1 MGRTPLRIA
10 VAIGCVAT
18 LAPAQ
23 VLDSRMHHLRSGNE
37 AEWQEFA
44 DKTPEGKRLEFRFQ
58 AELNKEAVTLFIRQ
72 QDVKIEWGV
81 NLNGTNIGKLFLM
94 EYPLV
99 HSLKLPPN
107 SLRDGDN
114 ILTVL
119 PPKENDDI
127 LVGDFRLGKMDSV
140 LDVQANGPC
149 RITVADDH
157 GHLAALEATN
167 GRPGVVYTAT
177 GKALIKLPSGTY
189 TVYASRGFEY
199 GLSST
204 NVTLVSGQNASIRL
218 HIT

>member
-10 VAIGCVAT
+10 VAIVCIAT
-18 LAPAQ
+18 LAHAQ
-23 VLDSRMHHLRSGNE
+23 VLNFHMHHLRSGNE

-44 DKTPEGKRLEFRFQ
+44 DQTPEGKRLDFHFR
-58 AELNKEAVTLFIRQ
+58 ADANKEAVTLFIRQ
-72 QDVKIEWGV
+72 VDVKLEWNV

-114 ILTVL
+114 MLAIL

-127 LVGDFRLGKMDSV
+127 LVGDFRVGKMDSL
-140 LDVQANGPC
+140 LDVEANGPC
-149 RITVADDH
+149 RITVADDR

-167 GRPGVVYTAT
+167 GRPGAVYTAT
-177 GKALIKLPSGTY
+177 GKA
-189 TVYASRGFEY
+189 
-199 GLSST
+199 
-204 NVTLVSGQNASIRL
+204 SI
-218 HIT
+218 